1 MKKSLSLLTTSLL
14 GLMLNAC
21 ATPTTQVGEMD
32 IRSGVIE
39 QIIPTKI
46 ESSNHQGVGAILGG
60 IGGAAIGSLM
70 GQGTGKDLMMVA
82 GAIGG
87 AYLGNAEQD
96 KYDQPKPGQQIL
108 VRITNGV
115 LVSITQPVNPNLTPK
130 MKVFVEGA
138 GTDARVVPQY

>member
-1 MKKSLSLLTTSLL
+1 
-14 GLMLNAC
+14 MLNAC